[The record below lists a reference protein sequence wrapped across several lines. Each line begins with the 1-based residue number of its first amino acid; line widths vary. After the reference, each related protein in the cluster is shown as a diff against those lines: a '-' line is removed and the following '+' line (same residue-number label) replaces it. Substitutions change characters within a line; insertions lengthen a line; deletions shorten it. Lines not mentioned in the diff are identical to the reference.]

1 MNFMIDWQE
10 QYQILF
16 LPIEHKNISSN
27 QRVMFQFL
35 LYRHSDDGEFDNFLG
50 DFTDDAEHC
59 QKIAEDFRGRPED
72 ILIMHQRI

>member
-16 LPIEHKNISSN
+16 LPIQHKNISSN
-27 QRVMFQFL
+27 QRVM
-35 LYRHSDDGEFDNFLG
+35 LYRHSDDGEFDKFFG
-50 DFTDDAEHC
+50 DFANATEHC